1 MGLIVGTPQ
10 TTNSKQQTIKMSS
23 NTRSTLSEAQ
33 NNVIMW
39 LFKQAGNFAEGDTL
53 TEAQETLMQQLLED
67 KVITNKQALAIEAH
81 VIGEEPVV
89 VENTAA
95 DKADIAEAKEI
106 VAEEEAIEA
115 VSEPK
120 PKRAKSEYMLYK
132 EKRVA
137 ELVEG
142 GMSKAD
148 AGRQAKAEWKTAL
161 KEAKE
166 AKQAEKLAKKAEK
179 KRGRSPFQQF
189 KMDAKALLLEH
200 NPEMSKIEAG
210 KEVVRLWNQEPLYSK
225 ERNPKKNTDFNL
237 KVEAIMKAIPQ

>member
-1 MGLIVGTPQ
+1 
-10 TTNSKQQTIKMSS
+10 MSS

-53 TEAQETLMQQLLED
+53 TEAQETLMLQLLED

-81 VIGEEPVV
+81 VTGEEPVV
-89 VENTAA
+89 VEDTAA
-95 DKADIAEAKEI
+95 DKADIAEAKKT
-106 VAEEEAIEA
+106 VAAQEAIDE

-120 PKRAKSEYMLYK
+120 PKRAKTEYMLYK

-137 ELVEG
+137 ELVES
-142 GMSKAD
+142 GMTKAD
-148 AGRQAKAEWKTAL
+148 AGRQARAEWKTAL

-166 AKQAEKLAKKAEK
+166 AKKAEKTAKKAEKAEK

-189 KMDAKALLLEH
+189 KMEAKALLLEH
-200 NPEMSKIEAG
+200 NPEMSKTDAG
-210 KEVVRLWNQEPLYSK
+210 KEVVLLWNQETLYST
-225 ERNPKKNTDFNL
+225 ERNPKKNPDFDL